1 MAFRIGNGD
10 HVNAMS
16 RSFPALRG
24 RQGFTLI
31 ELVVVLAIVALLLAL
46 ATPRYFHSIDKSKE
60 TVLKANLALTRDSLD
75 KYYGDNGK
83 YPDQLATLVEKKYLR
98 TLPMD
103 PITESTTTWIIVPPA
118 DSEKGA
124 VFDIHSG
131 AEGNGSDGT
140 PYREW

>member
-1 MAFRIGNGD
+1 MVTTVTVQPTVTD
-10 HVNAMS
+10 MPK
-16 RSFPALRG
+16 SFSSYRA

-60 TVLKANLALTRDSLD
+60 TVLRANLALTRDSLD
-75 KYYGDNGK
+75 KFYGDNGK

-103 PITESTTTWIIVPPA
+103 PLTESTTTWIIVPP
-118 DSEKGA
+118 DNPDKGA

>member
-1 MAFRIGNGD
+1 
-10 HVNAMS
+10 
-16 RSFPALRG
+16 
-24 RQGFTLI
+24 
-31 ELVVVLAIVALLLAL
+31 
-46 ATPRYFHSIDKSKE
+46 
-60 TVLKANLALTRDSLD
+60 
-75 KYYGDNGK
+75 
-83 YPDQLATLVEKKYLR
+83 
-98 TLPMD
+98 MD

>member
-1 MAFRIGNGD
+1 MVKMVTGMSTSLKSFR
-10 HVNAMS
+10 S
-16 RSFPALRG
+16 RR
-24 RQGFTLI
+24 GFTLI

-60 TVLKANLALTRDSLD
+60 TVLRANLALTRDSID
-75 KYYGDNGK
+75 KFYGDNGK

-103 PITESTTTWIIVPPA
+103 PITESNSTWIIVPP
-118 DSEKGA
+118 DNPDKGA
-124 VFDIHSG
+124 VFDVHSG
-131 AEGNGSDGT
+131 AEGNGADGT